1 MDHHGRALAKSGSP
15 IPGLFAAGTI
25 AGGLDGGER
34 AYYAGGLAQ
43 ALIFGL
49 LAAEAIAAKQ
59 GSLAQPKR

>member
-1 MDHHGRALAKSGSP
+1 
-15 IPGLFAAGTI
+15 
-25 AGGLDGGER
+25 LDGGER

-49 LAAEAIAAKQ
+49 LAAEAIAAEQ